1 MELEKICLKNK
12 TNRNLNINPENL
24 FFRVF
29 EFIKNIYTLMKDHET
44 ESIVINEEYLVY
56 ATVFGI
62 ADKVQD
68 ELGKFKSLVL
78 YNY

>member
-1 MELEKICLKNK
+1 MKNK

>member
-1 MELEKICLKNK
+1 MKNK

-78 YNY
+78 YNYGNDSHH

>member
-1 MELEKICLKNK
+1 MKNK

-29 EFIKNIYTLMKDHET
+29 EFIKNIYTLIKDHET

-68 ELGKFKSLVL
+68 ELGKFKPLVL